1 MDLFHLGMQGIE
13 SAVDAHKRLQD
24 AVINWGKLL
33 VAMGGALKPKNCS
46 CYVISFEWKANK
58 TWINNKN
65 EIALGVPM
73 ADGSLEQV
81 KHLLINKGINSLQF
95 NDVKWKEL
103 DKILKN
109 DLAMKE
115 WFHNCKDKNE
125 VNGAR
130 NNIALVLC
138 LVQ

>member
-1 MDLFHLGMQGIE
+1 
-13 SAVDAHKRLQD
+13 
-24 AVINWGKLL
+24 
-33 VAMGGALKPKNCS
+33 
-46 CYVISFEWKANK
+46 
-58 TWINNKN
+58 
-65 EIALGVPM
+65 M

-81 KHLLINKGINSLQF
+81 KHLPISKGINSLQF

-125 VNGAR
+125 VNNAR

-138 LVQ
+138 SVPLFFPRSDKTNRYNIPKMHGMTKMQEYIKLFGNGMNLYSGPGESAHKAFVKLDASQCLQVLINARRIFQ